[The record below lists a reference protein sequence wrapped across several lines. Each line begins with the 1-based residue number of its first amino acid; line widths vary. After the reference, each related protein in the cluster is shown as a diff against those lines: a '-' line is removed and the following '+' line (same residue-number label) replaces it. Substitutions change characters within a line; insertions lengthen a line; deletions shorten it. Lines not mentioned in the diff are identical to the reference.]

1 MLQTIPTCACNC
13 NSGAPRLIFSCSGCF
28 GVGELADRAARQM
41 EKDGLGKMSCLAGIG
56 GRVSGLM
63 MSAEAAS
70 AIVAIDGC
78 PLNCSQKTL
87 SQAGFDRVTHLCLA
101 DLAFKIG
108 DTEVDDE
115 SISRVV
121 QHVKDIS

>member
-1 MLQTIPTCACNC
+1 MLQTIPTCGCSC
-13 NSGAPRLIFSCSGCF
+13 NSSASRLIFSCSGCHD
-28 GVGELADRAARQM
+28 VGDLSDRVARKM
-41 EKDGLGKMSCLAGIG
+41 EKDGLGKMACLAGIG

-78 PLNCSQKTL
+78 ALNCAQKTL

-108 DTEVDDE
+108 GTEVTDE
-115 SISRVV
+115 AIARVV
-121 QHVKDIS
+121 QHVNDIS